1 MEWRKS
7 ENADKA
13 KPEAVQFD
21 YNCETVYVRKDFE
34 NHKEEV
40 GESPRP
46 EHWSYSEI
54 KIPLSDWEYWKQLMT
69 HAEEITEAQDA
80 AVELA
85 STTVDNTSMIMEL
98 QTAIAELGTL
108 SAE

>member
-13 KPEAVQFD
+13 KPEAVEFD
-21 YNCETVYVRKDFE
+21 YICETVYGIKDFE

-40 GESPRP
+40 GENPRP

-85 STTVDNTSMIMEL
+85 STTADNTSMITEL
-98 QTAIAELGTL
+98 QAAIAELGTL
-108 SAE
+108 STE

>member
-7 ENADKA
+7 ENSDKT

-40 GESPRP
+40 GENPRP
-46 EHWSYSEI
+46 EHWSWNEI
-54 KIPLSDWEYWKQLMT
+54 KIPLSDWEYWKQLMV
-69 HAEEITEAQDA
+69 HSEEITETQDA

-85 STTVDNTSMIMEL
+85 STTADNTTMIMEL

>member
-7 ENADKA
+7 ENSDKT

-40 GESPRP
+40 GENPRP

-85 STTVDNTSMIMEL
+85 STTADNTSMITER
-98 QTAIAELGTL
+98 QAARAELGTV
-108 SAE
+108 ATE

>member
-1 MEWRKS
+1 MPLPHNLFDYCSIRKSNFIEKYLVVKRKISFAYKADILLTKLIIRGVMQMEWRKS

-40 GESPRP
+40 GENPLP
-46 EHWSYSEI
+46 EHWSYREL
-54 KIPLSDWEYWKQLMT
+54 KI
-69 HAEEITEAQDA
+69 
-80 AVELA
+80 
-85 STTVDNTSMIMEL
+85 
-98 QTAIAELGTL
+98 TL
-108 SAE
+108 RD

>member
-21 YNCETVYVRKDFE
+21 YNCETVYVRKDSE

-40 GESPRP
+40 GENPRP

-69 HAEEITEAQDA
+69 HEEEITEAQDA

-85 STTVDNTSMIMEL
+85 STTADNTTMIAEL

>member
-7 ENADKA
+7 ENSDKT
-13 KPEAVQFD
+13 KPEAIQFD
-21 YNCETVYVRKDFE
+21 YICETVYVRKDFE
-34 NHKEEV
+34 NHKEET
-40 GESPRP
+40 GENPRP

-85 STTVDNTSMIMEL
+85 STTADNTSMIMEL

-108 SAE
+108 STE